1 MLQLVTSSLWSKPH
15 RPPHGQHSSITDD
28 LLCQPS
34 PDWFSAH
41 LYWGGLHSAGEDLIN
56 CSCCPFLL
64 RENLSLANH
73 LLYDSIRPKCIKRL
87 VFDSQLDQFPT
98 QRQIVYFHQL
108 FVFLSWLVICPWYCG
123 MRKQP
128 NKRSAGPR
136 TRQLEVLLAR
146 HQVVFGE
153 KLPNV
158 STAGAGVCL

>member
-1 MLQLVTSSLWSKPH
+1 MVEATSTSSWPTFQYN
-15 RPPHGQHSSITDD
+15 RWPPLPAKSR
-28 LLCQPS
+28 
-34 PDWFSAH
+34 
-41 LYWGGLHSAGEDLIN
+41 LILRT
-56 CSCCPFLL
+56 SLL
-64 RENLSLANH
+64 RRTSFSRRRLNQ
-73 LLYDSIRPKCIKRL
+73 LLLLPFFTQGQPQTICSYDSIRPKCIKRL